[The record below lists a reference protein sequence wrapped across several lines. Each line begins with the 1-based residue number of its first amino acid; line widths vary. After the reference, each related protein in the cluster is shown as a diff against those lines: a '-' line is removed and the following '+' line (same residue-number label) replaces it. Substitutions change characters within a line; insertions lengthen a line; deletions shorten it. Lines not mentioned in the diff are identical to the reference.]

1 MIKMHVL
8 SPSPTVMVPSHR
20 DSLAEPQAAGA
31 LQPMA
36 RAPAWVPE
44 SNAARRTE
52 PEPVRNTVTVQT
64 VTNARVS
71 VTVAA

>member
-36 RAPAWVPE
+36 RAPA
-44 SNAARRTE
+44 
-52 PEPVRNTVTVQT
+52 
-64 VTNARVS
+64 
-71 VTVAA
+71 